1 MELTTTFGSILR
13 SARMSKSPKAY
24 DRLREVL
31 RDLSLIQV
39 EYEVMEGNSL
49 RLMQGESLFRYS
61 IDMDGEPEAREFR
74 MWVSERL
81 SEVFFRVGPEYVA
94 VSMDERARLSGD
106 VQRLLYGLLCFKT
119 GASRTDRLTFSVDRL
134 VERLYPNLPSTP
146 KERICRRRDVR
157 EAAEAVIA
165 LGGERVKAAWSDEGR
180 RYLTSKTCGG
190 RLEMPKGVRIRRR
203 SASPASSGRRPR
215 ASVRSRPA
223 TSGPTGDGPP
233 PSPRGHRPKVELR
246 RFIQE
251 DAGHR
256 IEQLVSRR
264 RAVAG
269 AEATGFAKSTVTKL
283 MRRQARPSASSS
295 GNGGNGPSGRS
306 LARRQGTDGTG
317 RLQAVRAVH
326 GIHEAEVPQA
336 GVRGSGGPDGS
347 GLRSTSESGA

>member
-1 MELTTTFGSILR
+1 MSFGRPTGDYARQDASFADLDMFRVQPRKGDAGRTIVDTGWMEPRRLLAAKGVRRVRARYPRNLGELHQSVVFGILVELSKIHQADRKVLTGRLPGHSDVCEYEVMELTTTFGSILR
-13 SARMSKSPKAY
+13 SARLAKSAKVY

-119 GASRTDRLTFSVDRL
+119 GASRTDKLTFSVDRL
-134 VERLYPNLPSTP
+134 VERLYPSLPSTP

-165 LGGERVKAAWSDEGR
+165 LGGERVKAAWSDDGR
-180 RYLTSKTCGG
+180 RYLTV
-190 RLEMPKGVRIRRR
+190 EDVRW
-203 SASPASSGRRPR
+203 
-215 ASVRSRPA
+215 
-223 TSGPTGDGPP
+223 
-233 PSPRGHRPKVELR
+233 
-246 RFIQE
+246 
-251 DAGHR
+251 
-256 IEQLVSRR
+256 
-264 RAVAG
+264 
-269 AEATGFAKSTVTKL
+269 EA
-283 MRRQARPSASSS
+283 
-295 GNGGNGPSGRS
+295 
-306 LARRQGTDGTG
+306 
-317 RLQAVRAVH
+317 
-326 GIHEAEVPQA
+326 
-336 GVRGSGGPDGS
+336 
-347 GLRSTSESGA
+347 